1 MMRLNFKSRGS
12 PSQLAGA
19 IMLGCLVLT
28 AACRA
33 ADTKREAAALPNVQL
48 IDDHGTQVRLG
59 SLNGKLVLLDFIH
72 IGCPGVCASMTNKF
86 GQVADG
92 LGSDLGSKVVL
103 LTITNDP
110 EHDGPQQLLQ
120 LAQSSQADL
129 KGWLFATGDPKDV
142 DRVIKAFGLKND
154 LLPDGSHNHITRV
167 FLLGPDGRKQ
177 REYQG
182 LLMDS
187 HAVLAE
193 IKSAIAGPSAS

>member
-1 MMRLNFKSRGS
+1 MNRLDSMGRRLRRRLLRSIAFS
-12 PSQLAGA
+12 
-19 IMLGCLVLT
+19 CVVLT
-28 AACRA
+28 AGCH
-33 ADTKREAAALPNVQL
+33 ADAGRQVAALPNVQL
-48 IDDHGTQVRLG
+48 IDDHGSQIKLG
-59 SLNGKLVLLDFIH
+59 SLSGKLVLLDFIH

-110 EHDGPQQLLQ
+110 EHDGPQQLLS
-120 LAQSSQADL
+120 LARSSEADL

-142 DRVIKAFGLKND
+142 ARVIQAFGLKND
-154 LLPDGSHNHITRV
+154 PLPDGSNNHITRV

-182 LLMDS
+182 LVMDS
-187 HAVLAE
+187 HTVLGE
-193 IKSAIAGPSAS
+193 IKSALSSQGAS

>member
-1 MMRLNFKSRGS
+1 MMRLNFNGRGS
-12 PSQLAGA
+12 YGRLAGA
-19 IMLGCLVLT
+19 LALGCLVLT
-28 AACRA
+28 AACRS
-33 ADTKREAAALPNVQL
+33 DTKSEAAALPNVRL

-110 EHDGPQQLLQ
+110 EHDGPQQLLK

-187 HAVLAE
+187 NAVLAE
-193 IKSAIAGPSAS
+193 IKSAIGGQTAS